1 MAIARVFDG
10 KGWTLDQYDALI
22 ESLLTRLGRGERAAP
37 GVLFHWVTQTE
48 DGIRATDVYESR
60 SAADQLAMEQIGPI
74 TAELSLPMPDITEY
88 DVHRYLAR

>member
-10 KGWTLDQYDALI
+10 QGWTIEQYDALI

-37 GVLFHWVTQTE
+37 GVLFHWVTQTD

-60 SAADQLAMEQIGPI
+60 SAADQLATQQIGPI
-74 TAELSLPMPDITEY
+74 TAELRLPMPHITEY
-88 DVHRYLAR
+88 DVHRYLA